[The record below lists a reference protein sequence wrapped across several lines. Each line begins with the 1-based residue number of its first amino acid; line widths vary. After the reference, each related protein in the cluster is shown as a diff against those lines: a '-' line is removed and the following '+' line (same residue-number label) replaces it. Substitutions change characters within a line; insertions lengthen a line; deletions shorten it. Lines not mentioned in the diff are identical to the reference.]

1 MCNTAC
7 LKWFKDANLYF
18 DWIYFIGLIL
28 LSILWPLSDQ
38 IKTFEGAQMEIWYIL
53 LSVFM
58 AFACLKRKSTIK
70 YFGFLDSIFYKS
82 SFYLFISSFAL
93 ADMTN
98 LYATTIGVIFVLTAI
113 VNLARTPDFEKP
125 KRAENRLNMT
135 NMTDMSFTSYRSNKS
150 MVSDGTKAI

>member
-1 MCNTAC
+1 M
-7 LKWFKDANLYF
+7 
-18 DWIYFIGLIL
+18 I
-28 LSILWPLSDQ
+28 
-38 IKTFEGAQMEIWYIL
+38 
-53 LSVFM
+53 
-58 AFACLKRKSTIK
+58 
-70 YFGFLDSIFYKS
+70 S
-82 SFYLFISSFAL
+82 SFIVVFLIGIFCVKYCFLSQSFRTFAEEVRRIRRATATLNHSHESDNWSGGSESGGSNSSFAL